1 MNLHALAV
9 ALRPPVGAGDEV
21 GVLLLKPGK
30 ENGQAVGYLDD
41 GTMVVVER
49 ARDAIGREVSVQ
61 VTSVLTTA
69 NGRMVFARPVARTGS

>member
-1 MNLHALAV
+1 
-9 ALRPPVGAGDEV
+9 
-21 GVLLLKPGK
+21 
-30 ENGQAVGYLDD
+30 
-41 GTMVVVER
+41 MVVVER